1 MIINTTLSS
10 KSYLHNIGYC
20 IGSINN
26 KKICCGIQSNLS
38 CGKRKFSREE
48 IELKQRSKQIDS
60 ELKVERKKRQHQVRL
75 LLLGA
80 GESGI

>member
-1 MIINTTLSS
+1 MGALTI
-10 KSYLHNIGYC
+10 KM
-20 IGSINN
+20 
-26 KKICCGIQSNLS
+26 ICCGLQSNLS